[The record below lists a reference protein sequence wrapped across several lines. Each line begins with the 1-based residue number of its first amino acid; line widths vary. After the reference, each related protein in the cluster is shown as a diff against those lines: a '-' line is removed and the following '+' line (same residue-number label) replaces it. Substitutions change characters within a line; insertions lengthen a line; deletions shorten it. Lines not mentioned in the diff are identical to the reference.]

1 MARQFEDILANAR
14 GELRERRDEIAGDE
28 SHDVIHEIADSFV
41 PVYYTDIF
49 AVLAELPCWE
59 LSDPGIAEGVTDIS
73 QLAQIHIYDA
83 ISQDLFESWD
93 DIVRES
99 DDDGDDED

>member
-1 MARQFEDILANAR
+1 MAREFDDILRTAR
-14 GELRERRDEIAGDE
+14 AELRDRRDEIDDDQPLE
-28 SHDVIHEIADSFV
+28 VIHEIADSFV
-41 PVYYTDIF
+41 PIYYSDIF
-49 AVLAELPCWE
+49 AVLRYLPGWE